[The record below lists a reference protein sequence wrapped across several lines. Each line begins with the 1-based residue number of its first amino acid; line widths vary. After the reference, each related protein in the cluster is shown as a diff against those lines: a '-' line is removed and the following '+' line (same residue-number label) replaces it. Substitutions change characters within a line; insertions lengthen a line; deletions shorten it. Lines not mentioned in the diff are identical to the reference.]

1 MCVLVCAR
9 AYAKQIGCV
18 SMCVSCLCSNKKE
31 TADYFL
37 IIVFVKKKYGGGH
50 AETIACH
57 HVAVAKKAICL
68 IGNTVRVEGR

>member
-37 IIVFVKKKYGGGH
+37 IIVFLKKKNSGWGGML
-50 AETIACH
+50 
-57 HVAVAKKAICL
+57 KQ
-68 IGNTVRVEGR
+68 